1 MNFLFMLMVTVM
13 SNNKV
18 LIPLTQSLL
27 SQEIFP
33 HIEKFF
39 AASNNDLTL
48 FFITKPPTGAGFGKI
63 DGSTDYVSM
72 PGDGSARPS
81 LHPIYATQQQDSIKA
96 HVEAELI
103 PVTNRL
109 KKAGYNVT
117 LVVSFDK
124 NPLDAILKVIK
135 QKKIDLVAMST
146 KARVGVTRFFF
157 NDIANQLSQ
166 KSDVPVLITHPAG
179 E

>member
-1 MNFLFMLMVTVM
+1 MVTTM
-13 SNNKV
+13 SNNKI
-18 LIPLTQSLL
+18 LIPLTQSVL

-39 AASNNDLTL
+39 AASDNDLTL
-48 FFITKPPTGAGFGKI
+48 FFITKPPTGAGFGDV
-63 DGSTDYVSM
+63 DGGTNYVHM

-103 PVTNRL
+103 TVTNRL
-109 KKAGYNVT
+109 KDAGYKVS

-135 QKKIDLVAMST
+135 RNKIDLVAMST

-157 NDIANQLSQ
+157 NDIANQLSR
-166 KSDVPVLITHPAG
+166 KSHIPVLITHPAG
-179 E
+179 D

>member
-1 MNFLFMLMVTVM
+1 MDKTM
-13 SNNKV
+13 SNNQV

-27 SQEIFP
+27 SQEILP

-48 FFITKPPTGAGFGKI
+48 FFITKPPSGAGFGKI
-63 DGSTDYVSM
+63 DGGTDYVHM
-72 PGDGSARPS
+72 KGDSSARPS

-103 PVTNRL
+103 PVINRL
-109 KKAGYNVT
+109 RDAGYRVS

-135 QKKIDLVAMST
+135 RNKIDLVAMST

-166 KSDVPVLITHPAG
+166 KSDIPVLITHPSG